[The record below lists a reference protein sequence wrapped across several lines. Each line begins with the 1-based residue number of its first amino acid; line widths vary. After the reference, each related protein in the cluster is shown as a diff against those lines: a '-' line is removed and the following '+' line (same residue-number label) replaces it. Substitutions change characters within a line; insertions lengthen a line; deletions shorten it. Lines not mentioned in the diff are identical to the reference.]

1 VNLRFRVGEAGAFYD
16 GVMTR
21 VQRHGSA
28 QLFDGGFPY
37 SASVA
42 PGSTLFT
49 AGISPLGPDGTI
61 PAGDA
66 AAQTR
71 LCLDHLRTVLAE
83 RGAVF
88 ADIAKLTVYVATTDR
103 ADLGAVWAVVDEAF
117 AGDVPA
123 AMMLGVTVLAYP
135 GQLVELEA
143 IAAG

>member
-1 VNLRFRVGEAGAFYD
+1 
-16 GVMTR
+16 MTR
-21 VQRHGSA
+21 VQRHRSA
-28 QLFDGGFPY
+28 RLFDGGFPY

-42 PGSTLFT
+42 EGTTIFT
-49 AGISPLGPDGTI
+49 AGISPLGPDGAI
-61 PAGDA
+61 AAVDA

-71 LCLDHLRTVLAE
+71 LCLAHLRTVLGE
-83 RGAVF
+83 RGADFGDV
-88 ADIAKLTVYVATTDR
+88 AKLTVYVATADR
-103 ADLGAVWAVVDEAF
+103 DELGAVWAVVDEAF